1 MDKQENAKPSAEE
14 QDKLAVTVGKNLTRL
29 RKMANMTQL
38 DLAEKLN
45 YSDKSVSKWE
55 QGTALPST
63 ENLIHL
69 SELYGVPLEILA
81 KSNLSLDQVPEP
93 PAQAKSSKEQ
103 GKLRQAIVAIIGLCA
118 ILVGIVAFTL
128 LTKDPGGTPIK
139 DLDSDI
145 VEIDSSFDMG
155 P

>member
-1 MDKQENAKPSAEE
+1 MELKEKLSILRKLHKITQMELA
-14 QDKLAVTVGKNLTRL
+14 DKLGVSRQA
-29 RKMANMTQL
+29 
-38 DLAEKLN
+38 
-45 YSDKSVSKWE
+45 VSKWE

>member
-1 MDKQENAKPSAEE
+1 MELQEKLSTLRKQHKITQMELA
-14 QDKLAVTVGKNLTRL
+14 DKLGVSRQA
-29 RKMANMTQL
+29 
-38 DLAEKLN
+38 
-45 YSDKSVSKWE
+45 VSKWE

-145 VEIDSSFDMG
+145 VEIDSSVDMG